1 MKHLQVLKWWW
12 DRKKIDVEKYAQ
24 FIVYVQ
30 IKNYIRQA
38 SYKKKGI
45 KAICSI

>member
-30 IKNYIRQA
+30 IKIT
-38 SYKKKGI
+38 
-45 KAICSI
+45 